1 MDTMHN
7 DRLTALLMLAL
18 IFTLIGGCIG
28 WFLKPCPCD
37 GAAPVGGEIKR
48 DTIREVRFIPPFMAE
63 GKAKVRRTTRTEHDT
78 VFLPAEIT
86 DEIVPDDDIPK
97 PDYVAT
103 LDTIIGKDTA
113 SLRYDYRSLL
123 FAVDLRRAPDSINY
137 VTTTITLTKYEQRPW
152 WIDALTH
159 VGAATLGFAFGQS
172 QGK

>member
-1 MDTMHN
+1 MHN
-7 DRLTALLMLAL
+7 DRLTGLLMACLFSA
-18 IFTLIGGCIG
+18 LIGGVIG
-28 WFLKPCPCD
+28 WYLKPCPCE
-37 GAAPVGGEIKR
+37 GVPAPADAQIQH

-86 DEIVPDDDIPK
+86 DEIVPDSEIPK